1 MKRIY
6 TSAVSTTAGFLPN
19 IATLNFLQDAYK
31 EQLNNLVKAL
41 VPNPLADTVYVLQG
55 CENTGTG
62 LNYILSEGILYYNGE
77 IYYTPASTFTCGVT
91 ELPYASIHEDYTYTD
106 TNGVSADPST
116 LTDGTVL
123 NMHVTRTI
131 VISNG
136 TGSGLPEWNQFR
148 GVGSQ
153 WLPYEVKQIDVNLY
167 TDLTFL
173 SDNFDNTG
181 KGKNKYRGWA
191 ICNGNN
197 GTKNRKGRV
206 AIGYDE
212 TNYPTLGAIGGS
224 ETHKITPS
232 ESPAILNTTKPY
244 QTGSTTNDY
253 LSPATSNTAMSIM
266 QPYIVTLFIQKIY

>member
-1 MKRIY
+1 
-6 TSAVSTTAGFLPN
+6 
-19 IATLNFLQDAYK
+19 
-31 EQLNNLVKAL
+31 
-41 VPNPLADTVYVLQG
+41 
-55 CENTGTG
+55 
-62 LNYILSEGILYYNGE
+62 
-77 IYYTPASTFTCGVT
+77 
-91 ELPYASIHEDYTYTD
+91 
-106 TNGVSADPST
+106 
-116 LTDGTVL
+116 
-123 NMHVTRTI
+123 MHVTRTI
-131 VISNG
+131 VIANG

-153 WLPYEVKQIDVNLY
+153 WLPYEIKQIDVN
-167 TDLTFL
+167 TSTSPTFL
-173 SDNFDNTG
+173 TDNFDNTG

-212 TNYPTLGAIGGS
+212 TNYPTLGATGGS
-224 ETHKITPS
+224 ETHKITPA